1 MVAEDLQVAEVASE
15 AEDPQEAE
23 EDKNNNAY
31 AFYKHCIGFFFM
43 IIIKA
48 L

>member
-23 EDKNNNAY
+23 EDKNNNQNLWLTLADKS
-31 AFYKHCIGFFFM
+31 F
-43 IIIKA
+43 